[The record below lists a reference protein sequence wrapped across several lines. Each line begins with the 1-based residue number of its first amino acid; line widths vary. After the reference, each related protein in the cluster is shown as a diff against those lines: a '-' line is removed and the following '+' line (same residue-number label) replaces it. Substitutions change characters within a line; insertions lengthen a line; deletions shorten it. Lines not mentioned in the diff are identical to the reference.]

1 MFGELVGGEN
11 PGRGSPEQNWLICL
25 KDDLKMFEAR
35 HGSTPDK
42 RSFFGIPK
50 PDWDEAAKVEGGVPW
65 HAGVLQGAE
74 RFMASWHK
82 GKEEASRQRAIKRG
96 DSGPKNSL
104 DTAPINGAGGGR
116 EETAREESKR
126 EETDR
131 VT

>member
-1 MFGELVGGEN
+1 
-11 PGRGSPEQNWLICL
+11 
-25 KDDLKMFEAR
+25 MFEAR

-42 RSFFGIPK
+42 QSFFGIPK
-50 PDWDEAAKVEGGVPW
+50 SKWDEAAKVERGVPW
-65 HAGVLQGAE
+65 HSGVLQGAE

-82 GKEEASRQRAIKRG
+82 GQEEASRQRAIKRG

-104 DTAPINGAGGGR
+104 DTAPINGAVGGR
-116 EETAREESKR
+116 KETAREESKR